1 MTVRLLTWNIRTG
14 GRGGRLDALVTL
26 LRRERPDLLALQE
39 LRGFP
44 GRRMRQVAGALGM
57 TPFLVPSVF
66 GQAVAV
72 LVRPPLRIVGRSGVR
87 WRLHHAAAAV
97 WVPTTAGQLTVVSTH
112 LNPTSPH
119 RRMRE
124 ARFLAAR
131 HRPAKGPVLLAGD
144 LNALDPGTDHAGR
157 LAGLSGP
164 YRRRHL
170 AADGTADTRAI
181 AAFEAAGFVDLW
193 PKAASSE
200 EAELG
205 PKAAS
210 TEEAELGPKAASTEE
225 AELGPKAAS
234 TEEAELEP
242 KAASTEEAE
251 LEPRAASYR
260 EAELEPKTA
269 SYREAELESRGADAG
284 LTVPTSRGGGQ
295 EFSAAGMR
303 LDYLLASPSVA
314 ARARDMRV
322 LRGGEAEY
330 ASDHYPLAVDLDL

>member
-1 MTVRLLTWNIRTG
+1 VTVRLLAWNIRTG

-57 TPFLVPSVF
+57 TPHLVPSVF

-87 WRLHHAAAAV
+87 VRLHHAAAAV
-97 WVPTTAGQLTVVSTH
+97 RVPTTAGQLTVVSTH
-112 LNPTSPH
+112 LHPVSPY
-119 RRMRE
+119 RRLRE

-131 HRPAKGPVLLAGD
+131 HRPGRGPVLLAGD
-144 LNALDPGTDHAGR
+144 LNALDPGTDHTRR
-157 LAGLSGP
+157 LAALSGP

-193 PKAASSE
+193 PKAASSG
-200 EAELG
+200 EAEL
-205 PKAAS
+205 
-210 TEEAELGPKAASTEE
+210 
-225 AELGPKAAS
+225 
-234 TEEAELEP
+234 
-242 KAASTEEAE
+242 
-251 LEPRAASYR
+251 
-260 EAELEPKTA
+260 
-269 SYREAELESRGADAG
+269 G
-284 LTVPTSRGGGQ
+284 LTVPTSRGGGH

-314 ARARDMRV
+314 SRARDMRV
-322 LRGGEAEY
+322 LRGAEAEY

>member
-1 MTVRLLTWNIRTG
+1 MTVRLITWNIRTG
-14 GRGGRLDALVTL
+14 GSGGRLDALVTL
-26 LRRERPDLLALQE
+26 LRRERPDILALQE

-57 TPFLVPSVF
+57 TPFLAPSAF

-72 LVRPPLRIVGRSGVR
+72 LVRPPLRIVDWSGVR

-97 WVPTTAGQLTVVSTH
+97 RVPTAVGQLTVVSTH
-112 LNPTSPH
+112 LHPLSPY
-119 RRMRE
+119 RRLRE

-131 HRPAKGPVLLAGD
+131 HRPAKGPVLIAGD
-144 LNALDPGTDHAGR
+144 LNALDPGTDHTRR
-157 LAGLSGP
+157 LAALSGP

-193 PKAASSE
+193 PKAVSSG

-205 PKAAS
+205 
-210 TEEAELGPKAASTEE
+210 LVGPV
-225 AELGPKAAS
+225 
-234 TEEAELEP
+234 
-242 KAASTEEAE
+242 
-251 LEPRAASYR
+251 SYR
-260 EAELEPKTA
+260 EAELEPP
-269 SYREAELESRGADAG
+269 GADLG
-284 LTVPTSRGGGQ
+284 FTVPTSRGGGE

-314 ARARDMRV
+314 AHARHMRV
-322 LRGGEAEY
+322 LRGAEAEY